1 MAKEN
6 YGYYMLRKAE
16 CPAVIVEC
24 GFLSNWEEATE
35 LADEFYQDKIAAAIN
50 KAVIEYLSNI

>member
-1 MAKEN
+1 
-6 YGYYMLRKAE
+6 MLRKSE
-16 CPAVIVEC
+16 CTSVIVEC